1 MSVKTIEGNTSAL
14 KGLIANGGGVA
25 EKEYTNKYSNISG
38 IYRPK
43 YNFGEASKVVAMAKK
58 YVGYL
63 EKKSNSQLENFTANA
78 GSKNYNMFAPHAKS
92 ATGSSV
98 YQNGVY
104 WCDIFVDDMF
114 IRALGA
120 ARAKQLL
127 GDWSAYTPTSEKLL
141 IQTGAKKIAPVDASY
156 GDVIF
161 FKNSSRTC
169 HVGIVTNGYKPTSA
183 TDSNFKYTQTQF
195 VSDVCKALKAK
206 DAQKA
211 LPKTIT
217 LSEKKNSKHILVLY
231 VQQRLKDLGYYTGT
245 PDREFG
251 PLTTKAVNEYQKKIL
266 LYKSPDGEITKNGK
280 MWKML
285 LGIS

>member
-1 MSVKTIEGNTSAL
+1 MPIKTIEGNTSAV

-25 EKEYTNKYSNISG
+25 EKEYTNNYSKIAG
-38 IYRPK
+38 IYHPK
-43 YNFGEASKVVAMAKK
+43 YDLGEASKVVAMAKK

-78 GSKNYNMFAPHAKS
+78 GTKNYNMFAPHAKA

-98 YQNGVY
+98 YQNGVA

-114 IRALGA
+114 IRALGK

-127 GDWSAYTPTSEKLL
+127 GDWSAYTPTSEKL
-141 IQTGAKKIAPVDASY
+141 IVKAGAVKVPASEACY

-161 FKNSSRTC
+161 FKNSLRTC
-169 HVGIVTNGYKPTSA
+169 HVGIVTNGYKVAAA
-183 TDSNFKYTQTQF
+183 TDKNFKYGQTQF
-195 VSDVCKALKAK
+195 VSDVCTALKATN
-206 DAQKA
+206 ASNA
-211 LPKTIT
+211 LSKSVT

-231 VQQRLKDLGYYTGT
+231 LQMRLKDLGYYEGT

-251 PLTTKAVNEYQKKIL
+251 PLTTKAVNEYQKKVL
-266 LYKSPDGEITKNGK
+266 LYKTVDGEVTKKGK
-280 MWKML
+280 MWKTL
-285 LGIS
+285 LGIQ